1 MVLFGCS
8 SDSVNNFSKLDTQY
22 NFYSRS
28 ISMVSEP
35 KLPEELKRVGLNVAN
50 ELRKTIIAMHENNV
64 SFSNSNS
71 SEEFCEYF
79 YKEYAKYSYTLDSIG
94 KGYAFIMDN
103 MMTNAEFLDS
113 YFNITSLQKDYID
126 KISNTLSKKNSY
138 NEMLNALSELCIEV
152 NNEIPD
158 IQRLRVLKIISVLY
172 YGLSVIAEME
182 STGMFPLTSKSI
194 HNEFIKLSNT
204 ESGITNGSCRSF
216 LAAVW
221 TIAVGELTPLGEIV
235 ASVITVVYAGVLM
248 YQVIVCQANDT
259 ANWQY
264 CQDKFMNCVS
274 SIPDGCSVCFR
285 YCIQNG
291 VWPPYSTHKCK

>member
-8 SDSVNNFSKLDTQY
+8 SDIVNNSSEIDFIY
-22 NFYSRS
+22 NLSSRS

-35 KLPEELKRVGLNVAN
+35 NLPEDIKRVGQGVAN
-50 ELRKTIIAMHENNV
+50 ELRKTIMTMHKNNV

-79 YKEYAKYSYTLDSIG
+79 YKEYAKYSYTLCSLG
-94 KGYAFIMDN
+94 KDYAFVMDN

-113 YFNITSLQKDYID
+113 YFNMTSLQKDYIN
-126 KISNTLSKKNSY
+126 KIGNILSKKNSY

-158 IQRLRVLKIISVLY
+158 LQRLRVLKVISVLY
-172 YGLSVIAEME
+172 YGLAVIAEME
-182 STGMFPLTSKSI
+182 STGMFPLTSRSI
-194 HNEFIKLSNT
+194 HNDIIKLSNT
-204 ESGITNGSCRSF
+204 ESGIASGTCRSF

-221 TIAVGELTPLGEIV
+221 TIAVGEITPVGEIV
-235 ASVITVVYAGVLM
+235 ASVITVVCAGILM
-248 YQVIVCQANDT
+248 YQVVVCKANDY

-264 CQDKFMNCVS
+264 CQERFQGCVS
-274 SIPDGCSVCFR
+274 SIPDGCGVCLQ
-285 YCIQNG
+285 YCLQNG
-291 VWPPYSTHKCK
+291 AWPPYSTHKCK